1 MILYITVKRLFRRR
15 CSNVGHPRSW
25 TILLAFTVACT
36 IPGRVALD
44 QFKLVGVP
52 ASVRVPDS
60 GSVLD
65 SRPDVGI
72 VGYVASI
79 FGARHQF
86 SGKKSYTDLVFMY
99 VCMYVYIYF
108 RHKTHSTTHKQTH
121 KKNRTNSNYQQK
133 QQNIDIE
140 RCCC

>member
-1 MILYITVKRLFRRR
+1 MILYIIVKRLFQRL

-86 SGKKSYTDLVFMY
+86 SGKKSYIDLIFMGRRKCEAVACLSSQVKCIFY
-99 VCMYVYIYF
+99 DLLYCALYLWRINKF
-108 RHKTHSTTHKQTH
+108 DL
-121 KKNRTNSNYQQK
+121 
-133 QQNIDIE
+133 I
-140 RCCC
+140 